1 MEHQHFIMLLFY
13 VNFIQ
18 KYFTKNSFVILWK
31 GQCCYPLVSMCANFF
46 PKIFEPSPIIIGIS
60 TVTGSL
66 AFAYIFLTGL
76 FQILLKEK

>member
-1 MEHQHFIMLLFY
+1 
-13 VNFIQ
+13 
-18 KYFTKNSFVILWK
+18 
-31 GQCCYPLVSMCANFF
+31 MCANFF